1 MGIAAFPHDLR
12 TSSKAVSTGER
23 RGNPTKE
30 HHVQKNQQGQGNQQ
44 NAQAG
49 NDAKKGSN
57 EQQSQSGKQD
67 QQGGHGKLTPSGG
80 SNQQNQSGGSRDQQG
95 SNVKPDPGQ
104 AQSRSAQPSQQ
115 GGDHGN
121 RSDKQR

>member
-1 MGIAAFPHDLR
+1 MDIAAFRDDLR

-30 HHVQKNQQGQGNQQ
+30 HHVQKNQQG
-44 NAQAG
+44 

-57 EQQSQSGKQD
+57 EQQGQSGKQD
-67 QQGGHGKLTPSGG
+67 QPGGHGKQTPSGG
-80 SNQQNQSGGSRDQQG
+80 SNQQNQSGAGRDQQG
-95 SNVKPDPGQ
+95 SNPRSDAGQ